1 MDHDREPL
9 TASQDEIFRELFTRY
24 SSYVYT
30 IVWNRIRH
38 VGTHEDAE
46 EAVSDVFADL
56 FRNYD
61 SIGEDKLESYIRT
74 LAIRTGID
82 AYRRLSAR
90 KEAPPAEPL
99 PEIASGEDIEQDH
112 EEAALRKQLL
122 ACIRSLGEPDASIV
136 IGKYFYGCT
145 AKEIGEQVG
154 LHPIAV
160 RTRLSRARAK
170 LRKLLA
176 GEDITFR

>member
-1 MDHDREPL
+1 MDHNREPVS
-9 TASQDEIFRELFTRY
+9 ASQDEIFRALFTRY

-82 AYRRLSAR
+82 AYRRLSAK

-99 PEIASGEDIEQDH
+99 LEIASGEDIEQDH
-112 EEAALRKQLL
+112 EQAAIRKQLL
-122 ACIRSLGEPDASIV
+122 ACIRSLGEPDTSIV
-136 IGKYFYGCT
+136 IGKFFYGCT
-145 AKEIGEQVG
+145 AKEIGDQLG
-154 LHPIAV
+154 MNPIAV
-160 RTRLSRARAK
+160 RTRLSRAKAK
-170 LRKLLA
+170 LRRLLD
-176 GEDITFR
+176 GEDITFK